1 MATKNKDDK
10 DRSIRLTYM
19 PFRVINVL
27 PKAKEAY
34 IMRIETVSSD
44 RKAMAKAIA
53 EYSGKELRYMGP
65 PSFAYAVGPYLIDR
79 DGVITS
85 ETEEENAE
93 FRAFLEENGFAEPT
107 IEYLNIN
114 LPIEDMDGVQLK
126 NLVFMLHSKQYLLN
140 KATGR
145 AGVAVSEGLVAAL
158 QDNLP
163 TTKDEFLS
171 LFWANLG
178 ETRGISFSDTAVI
191 LIFPLS
197 NEPECSK
204 AYTELAAAM
213 LAKAK
218 EAKRVSPAE
227 QKPENEK
234 YYFRIWLIQLGLGG
248 KDSKDTRK
256 VLMQKLV
263 GHSAF
268 RTDEEAEKFK
278 ADQKAKR
285 AAAKA
290 AKAEV
295 EED

>member
-1 MATKNKDDK
+1 
-10 DRSIRLTYM
+10 
-19 PFRVINVL
+19 
-27 PKAKEAY
+27 
-34 IMRIETVSSD
+34 MRIETVSSD

-65 PSFAYAVGPYLIDR
+65 PRFAYAVGPYLIDR

-93 FRAFLEENGFAEPT
+93 FRAFLEENGFVEPT

-158 QDNLP
+158 QDNP
-163 TTKDEFLS
+163 ATTKDEFLS

-191 LIFPLS
+191 LIFPLP
-197 NEPECSK
+197 NESERSK

-256 VLMQKLV
+256 ILMEKLV

>member
-1 MATKNKDDK
+1 MKNKDDK

-93 FRAFLEENGFAEPT
+93 FRTFLEENGFVEPT

-145 AGVAVSEGLVAAL
+145 AGVAVSEGLVTAL
-158 QDNLP
+158 QDNP
-163 TTKDEFLS
+163 ATTKDEFLS

-197 NEPECSK
+197 NDPERSK

-213 LAKAK
+213 LAKTK

-256 VLMQKLV
+256 ALMEKLV

>member
-1 MATKNKDDK
+1 
-10 DRSIRLTYM
+10 
-19 PFRVINVL
+19 
-27 PKAKEAY
+27 
-34 IMRIETVSSD
+34 MRIETVSSD

-65 PSFAYAVGPYLIDR
+65 PSFAYAVGSYLIDR

-85 ETEEENAE
+85 ETEAENAE
-93 FRAFLEENGFAEPT
+93 FRAFLEENGFVEPT

-145 AGVAVSEGLVAAL
+145 AGVAVSEGLVTAL
-158 QDNLP
+158 QDNPP

-197 NEPECSK
+197 NDSE
-204 AYTELAAAM
+204 AM

-218 EAKRVSPAE
+218 EAKRVNPAE

-248 KDSKDTRK
+248 KDSKDSRK
-256 VLMQKLV
+256 VLMEKLV

-290 AKAEV
+290 AKAV
-295 EED
+295 AEED

>member
-1 MATKNKDDK
+1 
-10 DRSIRLTYM
+10 
-19 PFRVINVL
+19 
-27 PKAKEAY
+27 
-34 IMRIETVSSD
+34 MRIETVSSD

-79 DGVITS
+79 DGGITS
-85 ETEEENAE
+85 ETEEENTE
-93 FRAFLEENGFAEPT
+93 FRAFLEENGFVEPT
-107 IEYLNIN
+107 IDYLNVN
-114 LPIEDMDGVQLK
+114 LPIEDMDGLQLK

-140 KATGR
+140 KVTGR

-158 QDNLP
+158 QDNPP

-178 ETRGISFSDTAVI
+178 ETRGISFSATTVI

-197 NEPECSK
+197 NDSERSK

-256 VLMQKLV
+256 VLMEKLA

-290 AKAEV
+290 AKAAV

>member
-1 MATKNKDDK
+1 
-10 DRSIRLTYM
+10 
-19 PFRVINVL
+19 
-27 PKAKEAY
+27 
-34 IMRIETVSSD
+34 MRIETVSSD

-158 QDNLP
+158 QDNPP

-191 LIFPLS
+191 LIFPLPNDS
-197 NEPECSK
+197 ERSK
-204 AYTELAAAM
+204 AYTDLAAAM

-256 VLMQKLV
+256 VLMEKLV

>member
-1 MATKNKDDK
+1 
-10 DRSIRLTYM
+10 M

-65 PSFAYAVGPYLIDR
+65 PSFAYAVGSYLIDR

-93 FRAFLEENGFAEPT
+93 FRAFLEENSFAEPT

-191 LIFPLS
+191 IIFPLS

-256 VLMQKLV
+256 VLMEKLV

-285 AAAKA
+285 AATKA

>member
-1 MATKNKDDK
+1 
-10 DRSIRLTYM
+10 M

-27 PKAKEAY
+27 PKATEAY

-93 FRAFLEENGFAEPT
+93 FRAFLEENGFVEPT

-140 KATGR
+140 KVTGR
-145 AGVAVSEGLVAAL
+145 AGVAVSEGLLAAL
-158 QDNLP
+158 QDNP
-163 TTKDEFLS
+163 STTKDEFLS

-197 NEPECSK
+197 NDSERSK

-218 EAKRVSPAE
+218 EAKRVNPAE

-256 VLMQKLV
+256 ALMEKLV

-268 RTDEEAEKFK
+268 RTDAEAEKFK

>member
-1 MATKNKDDK
+1 
-10 DRSIRLTYM
+10 
-19 PFRVINVL
+19 
-27 PKAKEAY
+27 
-34 IMRIETVSSD
+34 MRIETVSSD

-53 EYSGKELRYMGP
+53 EYSSKELRYMGP

-93 FRAFLEENGFAEPT
+93 FRAFLEENGFVEPT

-158 QDNLP
+158 QDNP
-163 TTKDEFLS
+163 TTTKDEFLS

-191 LIFPLS
+191 LIFPLPNDS
-197 NEPECSK
+197 ERSK
-204 AYTELAAAM
+204 AYTDLAAAM

-256 VLMQKLV
+256 VLMEKLV

-290 AKAEV
+290 SKAEV

>member
-1 MATKNKDDK
+1 
-10 DRSIRLTYM
+10 M

-145 AGVAVSEGLVAAL
+145 AGVAVSEGLVATL
-158 QDNLP
+158 QDNPP

-191 LIFPLS
+191 LIFPLP
-197 NEPECSK
+197 NESERSK

-248 KDSKDTRK
+248 KDSKDIRK
-256 VLMQKLV
+256 ALMEKLV

>member
-1 MATKNKDDK
+1 
-10 DRSIRLTYM
+10 
-19 PFRVINVL
+19 
-27 PKAKEAY
+27 
-34 IMRIETVSSD
+34 MRIETVSSD

-158 QDNLP
+158 KDNPP

-191 LIFPLS
+191 LIFPLPNDS
-197 NEPECSK
+197 EGSK
-204 AYTELAAAM
+204 AYTDLAAAM

-218 EAKRVSPAE
+218 EAKRVSPVE

-256 VLMQKLV
+256 VLMEKLV

-268 RTDEEAEKFK
+268 RPDEEAEKFK

-290 AKAEV
+290 AKAEG

>member
-1 MATKNKDDK
+1 
-10 DRSIRLTYM
+10 M

-93 FRAFLEENGFAEPT
+93 FRAFLEKNGFAEPT

-158 QDNLP
+158 QDNPP

-191 LIFPLS
+191 LIFPLPNDS
-197 NEPECSK
+197 ERSK
-204 AYTELAAAM
+204 AYTDLAAAM

-256 VLMQKLV
+256 VLMEKLV

>member
-1 MATKNKDDK
+1 
-10 DRSIRLTYM
+10 M

-158 QDNLP
+158 QDNPP

-227 QKPENEK
+227 QKPKNEK

-248 KDSKDTRK
+248 KDSKDIRK
-256 VLMQKLV
+256 ALMEKLV

>member
-1 MATKNKDDK
+1 
-10 DRSIRLTYM
+10 M

-79 DGVITS
+79 DGVISS
-85 ETEEENAE
+85 ETEEEKAE
-93 FRAFLEENGFAEPT
+93 FRAFLEENGFVEPT

-158 QDNLP
+158 QDNP
-163 TTKDEFLS
+163 PITKDEFLG

-191 LIFPLS
+191 LIFPLP
-197 NEPECSK
+197 NESERSK

-248 KDSKDTRK
+248 KDSKDIRK
-256 VLMQKLV
+256 ALMEKLV

>member
-1 MATKNKDDK
+1 
-10 DRSIRLTYM
+10 M

-93 FRAFLEENGFAEPT
+93 FRAFLEENSFAEPT

-158 QDNLP
+158 QDNP
-163 TTKDEFLS
+163 ATTKDEFLS

-191 LIFPLS
+191 IIFPLS

-256 VLMQKLV
+256 VLMEKLV

-285 AAAKA
+285 AATKA

>member
-1 MATKNKDDK
+1 
-10 DRSIRLTYM
+10 
-19 PFRVINVL
+19 
-27 PKAKEAY
+27 
-34 IMRIETVSSD
+34 MRIETVSSD

-158 QDNLP
+158 QDNPP

-256 VLMQKLV
+256 VLMEKLV

-285 AAAKA
+285 ATAKA

>member
-1 MATKNKDDK
+1 
-10 DRSIRLTYM
+10 
-19 PFRVINVL
+19 
-27 PKAKEAY
+27 
-34 IMRIETVSSD
+34 MRIETVSSD

-65 PSFAYAVGPYLIDR
+65 PSFAYAVGPYFIDR

-93 FRAFLEENGFAEPT
+93 FRAFLEENGFVEPT

-158 QDNLP
+158 HDNP
-163 TTKDEFLS
+163 ATTKDEFLS

-191 LIFPLS
+191 LIFPLP
-197 NEPECSK
+197 NESERSK

-218 EAKRVSPAE
+218 EAKRVSPVE

-248 KDSKDTRK
+248 KDSKDIRK
-256 VLMQKLV
+256 ALMEKLV

>member
-1 MATKNKDDK
+1 
-10 DRSIRLTYM
+10 M

-65 PSFAYAVGPYLIDR
+65 PSFAYAVGSYLIDR

-85 ETEEENAE
+85 ETEAENAE
-93 FRAFLEENGFAEPT
+93 FRAFLEENGFVEPT

-158 QDNLP
+158 QDNPP
-163 TTKDEFLS
+163 TTKDEFLG

-197 NEPECSK
+197 NEPERSN
-204 AYTELAAAM
+204 AYTNLAAAM

-218 EAKRVSPAE
+218 EAKRVNPAE

-256 VLMQKLV
+256 VLMEKLV

>member
-1 MATKNKDDK
+1 
-10 DRSIRLTYM
+10 M

-85 ETEEENAE
+85 ETEEENVE
-93 FRAFLEENGFAEPT
+93 FRAFLEEKGFVEPT

-158 QDNLP
+158 QDNQP

-191 LIFPLS
+191 LIFPLPNDS
-197 NEPECSK
+197 ERSK
-204 AYTELAAAM
+204 AYTELVAAM

-218 EAKRVSPAE
+218 ETKRVSPAE

-256 VLMQKLV
+256 VLMEKLV

>member
-1 MATKNKDDK
+1 
-10 DRSIRLTYM
+10 
-19 PFRVINVL
+19 
-27 PKAKEAY
+27 
-34 IMRIETVSSD
+34 MRIETVSSD

-145 AGVAVSEGLVAAL
+145 AGVAVSDGLVAAL
-158 QDNLP
+158 QDNPP
-163 TTKDEFLS
+163 TAQDEFLS

-178 ETRGISFSDTAVI
+178 KTRGISFSDTAVI

-197 NEPECSK
+197 NEPERSK

-256 VLMQKLV
+256 VLMEKLV